1 MSPRDARW
9 VPAGAMFNV
18 ELPSCNRAVEA
29 LESEPPA
36 RLYFGRTRDGL
47 VDSFRY
53 EDGVAFRRLLETN
66 EPWRRSKSCRPHR
79 VRQ

>member
-1 MSPRDARW
+1 VSPRDARW

-53 EDGVAFRRLLETN
+53 EDGVGFRRLLETAGQMN
-66 EPWRRSKSCRPHR
+66 RGADQR
-79 VRQ
+79 VAGLTG